1 MNYTILLE
9 ILLCIAV
16 AFFMARS
23 FTIERNHKKKGP
35 FITIGVFSYIAIFNV
50 LIVIFIIIT
59 SFTSLIKGGVT
70 SLFDPVNLLIL
81 LLVLFVIY
89 QVVLSLKVTFCQD
102 GICYLGEFFSYTK
115 IKSVQTAKT
124 KNKYSIVIYTNR
136 KTLTFKVSKNNKIL
150 MEDAFKKYKIKVS
163 NVA

>member
-1 MNYTILLE
+1 MNYTILIE

-35 FITIGVFSYIAIFNV
+35 FITIRVFSYIAIFNV

-115 IKSVQTAKT
+115 IKSVQTAKN
-124 KNKYSIVIYTNR
+124 KNKFSIVIYTNR

-150 MEDAFKKYKIKVS
+150 IEETFNKYKIKVS